1 MQRWGTPCI
10 GSASMSH
17 DTLGI
22 RIAQQVIEEAMVN
35 PEESPK
41 LNMLFNTNTLDEHV
55 ADPGLPRR
63 YVTKPGRS
71 GVSRE
76 AAKALKK

>member
-1 MQRWGTPCI
+1 
-10 GSASMSH
+10 
-17 DTLGI
+17 
-22 RIAQQVIEEAMVN
+22 MVN